1 MSALQTE
8 RLQGYMSRLKLAQ
21 MPMVLDQIAEEAAAK
36 ELGYLDFL
44 ERLLEEEAQAKHSR
58 NVTLKTQ
65 LARFPYVKRLD
76 AFDFSFQ
83 PSLDAK
89 RIRELASLRCLAD
102 RANVL
107 FLGPPGVG
115 KTHLAI
121 ALGLEAITQGYGVV
135 FTTLA
140 GLLGSL
146 ERAKTANRLDERLKA
161 LGQPKLLI
169 LDRSAMSPWTV
180 GAPPASSRSSATGM
194 SGARLS
200 SRATRAMAMGGRS
213 SRIRSSPARSWIG
226 CCITRPPSSSRAQA
240 TGSRRSARPGLPCPL
255 KPRSLLPTKTHDPGE
270 YSSDANWGIFK

>member
-8 RLQGYMSRLKLAQ
+8 RLQSDMARLKLSQ
-21 MPMVLDQIAEEAAAK
+21 MPTTLDRIAEEATAQD
-36 ELGYLDFL
+36 LGYLDFL
-44 ERLLEEEAQAKHSR
+44 ERLLEEETQAKYAR

-76 AFDFSFQ
+76 AFEFAFQ

-89 RIRELASLRCLAD
+89 RIKELAGLRFLEE

-140 GLLGSL
+140 GLLNSL
-146 ERAKTANRLDERLKA
+146 ERAKAANRLEERLKA

-169 LDRSAMSPWTV
+169 LDEVGYVPLDRWAATCLFQIVCHRYERGSIILTSNKSYGDWGTLFPDPIIASAILDRLLHHSTTV
-180 GAPPASSRSSATGM
+180 VIKGPSYRLKEKRKAGVALPAE
-194 SGARLS
+194 
-200 SRATRAMAMGGRS
+200 
-213 SRIRSSPARSWIG
+213 PAIAAS
-226 CCITRPPSSSRAQA
+226 TD
-240 TGSRRSARPGLPCPL
+240 
-255 KPRSLLPTKTHDPGE
+255 HDQ
-270 YSSDANWGIFK
+270 